1 MIFCRSDCEPLE
13 VQDVSDSELSARLAV
28 IGWCEVTWPDSHL
41 WLVQRG
47 AAQLLQDPVAAQP
60 RARVPQLPGHR
71 SRWAVIGWHDI
82 TWQLTMISLVERLRC
97 LVPCFWLPTASFN
110 QHLSFLSSFFVLLQ
124 LSQYMDPWALK
135 QQRLCPVNKLTIHS
149 TCSYPPTLTTFLLYT
164 ELCKWEQLDFQF
176 IIPRYPL

>member
-13 VQDVSDSELSARLAV
+13 VQDVSDSELSARWAV
-28 IGWCEVTWPDSHL
+28 IGWCEVTWPDAHL

-60 RARVPQLPGHR
+60 GARVPQLPGHR

-82 TWQLTMISLVERLRC
+82 TWQWPPLSLLERLRF
-97 LVPCFWLPTASFN
+97 LVPLIKICLFYHP
-110 QHLSFLSSFFVLLQ
+110 SFFALLQ

-149 TCSYPPTLTTFLLYT
+149 PCSYPPTLLLYT